1 MKCTAC
7 KRVVDSATSISCPII
22 ECGRVFCTDKCASTC
37 IVTCGKS
44 GCETRRCRPCATGK
58 TWSLLHRR
66 KVEVILGCS
75 LRDFYRMDKKERA
88 ALQSELRAANDTA
101 RSSMT
106 DDHRPFH
113 FCKKADGCNQSYCW
127 ECSLHQCHDD
137 RIGRTTWACP
147 SCQTMQCSHCAVEF
161 CLECDP
167 HFNFRSQTCSG
178 CLEDNEPQ
186 PPTPLLEGSIMVRRL
201 TARQLSKQRPAFM
214 HRLFRIGKCGHCLRL
229 VKWIATEDGVITTK
243 QCGGCKAVYYCD
255 EMCQAHNW
263 PLHREKCASLKEHT
277 ARVMER
283 EEANNLEARKHANVC

>member
-1 MKCTAC
+1 MPFPQLVRSCVSGPLSRYFPWHLQGPCCFRANEVGRKNRQRRLGKKAGDTQNDDGSDGGTSGRPTVMKCTAC
-7 KRVVDSATSISCPII
+7 KRVVDSATSTSCPII

-137 RIGRTTWACP
+137 RIGRTT
-147 SCQTMQCSHCAVEF
+147 
-161 CLECDP
+161 
-167 HFNFRSQTCSG
+167 
-178 CLEDNEPQ
+178 
-186 PPTPLLEGSIMVRRL
+186 
-201 TARQLSKQRPAFM
+201 
-214 HRLFRIGKCGHCLRL
+214 
-229 VKWIATEDGVITTK
+229 
-243 QCGGCKAVYYCD
+243 
-255 EMCQAHNW
+255 
-263 PLHREKCASLKEHT
+263 
-277 ARVMER
+277 
-283 EEANNLEARKHANVC
+283 